1 MSEDE
6 REQWD
11 EDGSLLQA
19 APGLVRIAAGAWMRT
34 AEWYVQTSLRAGSR
48 LLDAASSGESTTE
61 LMQETGA
68 EVRDYARRMLG
79 IGDGAA
85 RSEPIDGALR
95 ARGAELLRR
104 SADVNYEEDAHPAYG
119 RILDELAPDEA
130 RILRLLCLDGP
141 QPAVDVRS
149 SKTLNMSSR
158 LVAPG
163 LSMIGAHAGCR
174 FMERVPAYLSN
185 LHRLGLIWF
194 SHESLDDPLRYRVLE
209 AQPEVIA
216 ALRSGGRG
224 RTLRRTIGMTPL
236 GKDFCEVCLPVQTA
250 EIDVPEE
257 LEDAS

>member
-1 MSEDE
+1 MRGACSA
-6 REQWD
+6 
-11 EDGSLLQA
+11 SPT
-19 APGLVRIAAGAWMRT
+19 APARRGP
-34 AEWYVQTSLRAGSR
+34 
-48 LLDAASSGESTTE
+48 LDA
-61 LMQETGA
+61 
-68 EVRDYARRMLG
+68 
-79 IGDGAA
+79 
-85 RSEPIDGALR
+85 PIEGALR

-104 SADVNYEEDAHPAYG
+104 SADLHYEEDSHPAYE

-130 RILRLLCLDGP
+130 RILRLLCSDGP

-194 SHESLDDPLRYRVLE
+194 SHEPLDDPLRYRVLE

-224 RTLRRTIGMTPL
+224 RTVRRTI
-236 GKDFCEVCLPVQTA
+236 Q
-250 EIDVPEE
+250 
-257 LEDAS
+257 